1 MAGTAWEA
9 MCQQHGPTVGHTMGL
24 PLSSP
29 WHRAGFFLRAPRR
42 AELEVFPQSPPVSA
56 NTEHRCREGRE
67 RAVSPRLDLPHRLPL
82 RARVI
87 LNESSSERKD

>member
-9 MCQQHGPTVGHTMGL
+9 MCQQHGPTVGSHDGR

-42 AELEVFPQSPPVSA
+42 AELEVFPHSPPLPA
-56 NTEHRCREGRE
+56 NTKRRRREGRE
-67 RAVSPRLDLPHRLPL
+67 RAVSPRLDLPHRLL
-82 RARVI
+82 LCARVI